1 MVELGLLPDK
11 EAYKAE
17 YYQFMM
23 NGLLTQLTRIQPG
36 KNIEE
41 AHMRNRQLIA
51 SGVYE
56 RAKATKAVEIVKRT
70 GETFVVVNN
79 YLKVRELFG
88 NLLAEIQ
95 RIKSTGD
102 FEGGKKLV
110 ETYGVQVDQKLHT
123 EILVRYKKLN
133 LAPYKG
139 FVNPVYK
146 LVKND
151 KGEITDVKV
160 SYDENYIEQHL
171 RYARNYSN
179 LPTFN

>member
-1 MVELGLLPDK
+1 M
-11 EAYKAE
+11 
-17 YYQFMM
+17 
-23 NGLLTQLTRIQPG
+23 TQLTRIQPG

-51 SGVYE
+51 SWVYE
-56 RAKATKAVEIVKRT
+56 RAKATKAVEMVQRNN
-70 GETFVVVNN
+70 ETFVLINDYV
-79 YLKVRELFG
+79 KVRELFG

-102 FEGGKKLV
+102 FEAAKNLV
-110 ETYGVQVDQKLHT
+110 EMYGVNVDQKLHV
-123 EILVRYKKLN
+123 EVLERYKKLN

-151 KGEITDVKV
+151 KGKITDVKV
-160 SYDENYIEQHL
+160 SYDENYIDQHL
-171 RYARNYSN
+171 RYAKDYSN
-179 LPTFN
+179 LPTFP

>member
-1 MVELGLLPDK
+1 M
-11 EAYKAE
+11 
-17 YYQFMM
+17 
-23 NGLLTQLTRIQPG
+23 TQLTRIQPG

-51 SGVYE
+51 SWVYE
-56 RAKATKAVEIVKRT
+56 RAKATKAVEMVQRNN
-70 GETFVVVNN
+70 ETFVLINDYV
-79 YLKVRELFG
+79 KVRELFG

-102 FEGGKKLV
+102 FETAKNLV
-110 ETYGVQVDQKLHT
+110 EVYGVNVDHKLHA
-123 EILVRYKKLN
+123 EVLSRYKKLN

-151 KGEITDVKV
+151 KKGEITDVKV
-160 SYDENYIEQHL
+160 SYEENYIEQHL
-171 RYARNYSN
+171 RYAKEYSN